1 MEGGL
6 PLVQAPSLEQTKTKE
21 GREKEKTQR
30 RNFFVD
36 ILFEMYA

>member
-21 GREKEKTQR
+21 GREKEETQR
-30 RNFFVD
+30 RNWS
-36 ILFEMYA
+36 LC